1 MDSEGKP
8 ADVDPIEFVFDR
20 VSILRRAHKE
30 LTAFGLSFEV
40 PDLLETA
47 AWLAGDALPNSP
59 ELPVW
64 TTTTPDADGE
74 DEPESEAQGA

>member
-30 LTAFGLSFEV
+30 LKAFDLDFDV
-40 PDLLETA
+40 ADLLETA
-47 AWLAGDALPNSP
+47 AWLAGDALPTSP

-64 TTTTPDADGE
+64 TTQTDPPGETE
-74 DEPESEAQGA
+74 DESEETGA